1 MKPVLFT
8 PAAEADVEEALAWYE
23 AQRPGLGEAFRRA
36 LDVAVASIEDH
47 PEAYAVIHRRTRRV
61 LLPTFPYGLYYRV
74 LESSLLVVACMHGK
88 RHPRTWR
95 SR

>member
-1 MKPVLFT
+1 MKPAFFT
-8 PAAEADVEEALAWYE
+8 PAAEADVQEAFEWYE
-23 AQRPGLGEAFRRA
+23 AQRAGLGEAFRRA
-36 LDVAVASIEDH
+36 LNIGVSSVQQQPDG
-47 PEAYAVIHRRTRRV
+47 YAVVHRDSRRF

-74 LESSLLVVACMHGK
+74 MEESIVVVACMHGK